1 MKKTSSGFYFFFLNS
16 YRVSFRFLF
25 IDFSIYKILLDK
37 HKEKE
42 ADDISNKL
50 QISGLFEVFCTK
62 ICSFRKLN
70 CTVNSDR

>member
-1 MKKTSSGFYFFFLNS
+1 MVFIIFKDSFY
-16 YRVSFRFLF
+16 VSFGLLL
-25 IDFSIYKILLDK
+25 INFSIYKILLDK
-37 HKEKE
+37 HKKKE
-42 ADDISNKL
+42 ADDTSNKL